1 MLYVTFFKD
10 HTWPI
15 FFFLIAPY
23 VVAYCTIP
31 HIFASGS
38 NIPHLLHLKMLPR
51 PITFRVCI

>member
-1 MLYVTFFKD
+1 MA
-10 HTWPI
+10 HI
-15 FFFLIAPY
+15 FFLIAPY